1 MFLHCRH
8 QRFLDFAASP
18 FEVTAELP
26 SELQDILVKL
36 RKSQWE
42 TASDPFRSIMFWRV
56 WKSGNKARA
65 LVLVSSSV
73 AHAWPSGHSEALPV
87 LLQSMALPSLYQS
100 NDWPLLLQAA
110 WERPEFLSHDSERD
124 QPRKT
129 FLSHKMR
136 PRSHSGVGTLTY
148 FPSWREAH
156 SYTYYCT
163 LDDSMPLLPRCEE
176 NVKPRSASADT
187 ARQAMNSLSFGSM
200 IDTKTWG

>member
-1 MFLHCRH
+1 MRNGSRSIQIHHVLKGLKVWKPRKSTCTCQVVWHTLGLQGTVRHCQFCFRVWRCRH
-8 QRFLDFAASP
+8 F
-18 FEVTAELP
+18 
-26 SELQDILVKL
+26 I
-36 RKSQWE
+36 
-42 TASDPFRSIMFWRV
+42 DPMT
-56 WKSGNKARA
+56 G
-65 LVLVSSSV
+65 
-73 AHAWPSGHSEALPV
+73 
-87 LLQSMALPSLYQS
+87 
-100 NDWPLLLQAA
+100 
-110 WERPEFLSHDSERD
+110 LSCSKQLGKD

-129 FLSHKMR
+129 FLSHEMR